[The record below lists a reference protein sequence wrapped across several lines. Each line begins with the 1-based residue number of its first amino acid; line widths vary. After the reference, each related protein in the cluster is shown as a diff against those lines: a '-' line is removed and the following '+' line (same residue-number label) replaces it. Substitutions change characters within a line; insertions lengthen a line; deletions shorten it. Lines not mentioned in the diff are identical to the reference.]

1 MISGSETDGW
11 VKVHFRRFTY
21 DPMGNT
27 WNGPVLETD
36 EREWLEPECRLPR
49 LEPVQILNFKPD
61 FWIAGK

>member
-21 DPMGNT
+21 DPVGNT

-36 EREWLEPECRLPR
+36 EREWLEPECRL
-49 LEPVQILNFKPD
+49 D
-61 FWIAGK
+61 TT